1 MLVGPAKSKIVY
13 EPLGVFCI
21 MGSWNFP
28 ILTCLAPLIYA
39 IAAGN
44 TAVIKPSEL
53 APNSL
58 LILKKL
64 CESYLDKESFICI
77 EGQVEVAKYLSL

>member
-1 MLVGPAKSKIVY
+1 MLVGPAKSKLVF
-13 EPLGVFCI
+13 EPLGVIGI

-28 ILTCLAPLIYA
+28 LLTCLSPLIYA

-44 TAVIKPSEL
+44 TAVIKPSEVS
-53 APNSL
+53 PNSL

-64 CESYLDKESFICI
+64 CEAYLDRDSYIMI
-77 EGQVEVAKYLSL
+77 EG

>member
-1 MLVGPAKSKIVY
+1 MLVGPAKSKLVF
-13 EPLGVFCI
+13 EPLGVIGI

-28 ILTCLAPLIYA
+28 LLTCLSPLVYA

-44 TAVIKPSEL
+44 TAVIKPSEVS
-53 APNSL
+53 PNSL

-64 CESYLDKESFICI
+64 CEAYLDRDSYIMI
-77 EGQVEVAKYLSL
+77 EG

>member
-1 MLVGPAKSKIVY
+1 MLVGPAKSKLVF
-13 EPLGVFCI
+13 EPLGVIAI

-28 ILTCLAPLIYA
+28 LLTCLSPLIYA

-44 TAVIKPSEL
+44 TAVIKPSEVS
-53 APNSL
+53 PNSL

-64 CESYLDKESFICI
+64 CEAYLDRDSYIMI
-77 EGQVEVAKYLSL
+77 EG

>member
-1 MLVGPAKSKIVY
+1 MLVGPAKSKLVY
-13 EPLGVFCI
+13 EPLGVIGI

-28 ILTCLAPLIYA
+28 LLTCLSPLIYA

-44 TAVIKPSEL
+44 TAVIKPSEIS
-53 APNSL
+53 PHSL

-64 CESYLDKESFICI
+64 CEAYLDRDSYIII
-77 EGQVEVAKYLSL
+77 EG